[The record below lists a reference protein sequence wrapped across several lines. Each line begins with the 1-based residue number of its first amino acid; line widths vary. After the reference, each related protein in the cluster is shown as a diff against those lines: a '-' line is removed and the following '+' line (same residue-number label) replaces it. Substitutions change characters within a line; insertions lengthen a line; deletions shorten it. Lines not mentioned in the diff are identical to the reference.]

1 MRCTKSVLFNKYVL
15 LCRYRLIKKGCK
27 CIATQHPSNQ
37 NNIVCFCKTATKK
50 QIIRL
55 ILMLRLNDA
64 ALVKTAACAS
74 INPSDTFL

>member
-1 MRCTKSVLFNKYVL
+1 MYFSTNTCFYVVIGL
-15 LCRYRLIKKGCK
+15 SKKGCK

-50 QIIRL
+50 QIIRI

-64 ALVKTAACAS
+64 APGEDGHWCLLIPDPVKIDAEA
-74 INPSDTFL
+74 